1 MGTDAPQ
8 DQDKLTGDALDA
20 RAAELEIEGRS
31 DMSADEK
38 REAIA
43 AREEAD
49 GDGAPA
55 QPAQGDPSPVNPG
68 STNVRSDADVPVHS
82 FARVTAGEHKGRYG
96 VVDGV
101 SSYGGDGF
109 PETVV
114 FRTRDSDDLRL
125 EVPYKDLEPAE
136 PGAR

>member
-1 MGTDAPQ
+1 MGTDAPP
-8 DQDKLTGDALDA
+8 QDKK
-20 RAAELEIEGRS
+20 RAATKKTS
-31 DMSADEK
+31 
-38 REAIA
+38 
-43 AREEAD
+43 
-49 GDGAPA
+49 GAKTDRGPA
-55 QPAQGDPSPVNPG
+55 PVNPG

-101 SSYGGDGF
+101 ARYGGDGF

-114 FRTRDSDDLRL
+114 FRTRDADDLRL